1 MTVFGEELNSHE
13 SDYSSLI
20 PLGRWVLQI
29 DFKASQKVSN
39 LFRVLKYSHNISK
52 QEHKHKDSWVYS
64 LPHEII
70 TLYLE
75 LQTGQ
80 F

>member
-1 MTVFGEELNSHE
+1 M
-13 SDYSSLI
+13 
-20 PLGRWVLQI
+20 QI